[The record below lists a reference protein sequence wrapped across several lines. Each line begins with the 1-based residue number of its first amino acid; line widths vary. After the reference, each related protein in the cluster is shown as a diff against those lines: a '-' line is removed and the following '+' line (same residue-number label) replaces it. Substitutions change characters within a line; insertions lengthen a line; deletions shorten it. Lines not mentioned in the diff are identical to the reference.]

1 MRTPSRVGFTL
12 IEMAVVLAV
21 MAIASMLV
29 APALSRFGTQAPP
42 RSEDRLLT
50 LLADARKSAIAHGAQ
65 VTLRLDPTSGAY
77 RADTTTS
84 RGTGILGEG
93 VLDLAM
99 EERLVTP
106 LPRLTYMFKST
117 GAAFADTVLV
127 RGTTSSVLVAVDPW
141 SGVAYASA
149 R

>member
-1 MRTPSRVGFTL
+1 MATRRAGFTL
-12 IEMAVVLAV
+12 LEMAIVLAV
-21 MAIASMLV
+21 MAIASLLV
-29 APALSRFGTQAPP
+29 APALARFGTESPP

-50 LLADARKSAIAHGAQ
+50 LLADARKAAITHGAQ

-77 RADTTTS
+77 RADTTTTM
-84 RGTGILGEG
+84 GTGVLGEG

-106 LPRLTYMFKST
+106 LPRLTFVFKPT
-117 GAAFADTVLV
+117 GAAFADTVVV
-127 RGTTSSVLVAVDPW
+127 RGTTSSVLVGVDPW
-141 SGVAYASA
+141 TGVAYAAA

>member
-1 MRTPSRVGFTL
+1 MATRRAGFTL
-12 IEMAVVLAV
+12 LEMAIVLAV
-21 MAIASMLV
+21 MAIASLLV
-29 APALSRFGTQAPP
+29 APALARFGTESPP

-50 LLADARKSAIAHGAQ
+50 LLADARKAAITHGAQ

-77 RADTTTS
+77 RADTTTTM
-84 RGTGILGEG
+84 GTGVLGEG

-106 LPRLTYMFKST
+106 LPRLTFVFKPT
-117 GAAFADTVLV
+117 GAAFADTVVV
-127 RGTTSSVLVAVDPW
+127 RGTTSSVLVGVDPW
-141 SGVAYASA
+141 SGVAYAAA

>member
-1 MRTPSRVGFTL
+1 MATRRAGVTVL
-12 IEMAVVLAV
+12 EMAIVLAV
-21 MAIASMLV
+21 MAIASLLV
-29 APALSRFGTQAPP
+29 APALARFGTESPP

-50 LLADARKSAIAHGAQ
+50 LLADARKAAITHGAQ

-77 RADTTTS
+77 RADTTTTM
-84 RGTGILGEG
+84 GTGVLGEG

-106 LPRLTYMFKST
+106 LPRLTFVFKPT
-117 GAAFADTVLV
+117 GAAFADTVVV
-127 RGTTSSVLVAVDPW
+127 RGTTSSVLVGVDPW
-141 SGVAYASA
+141 SGVAYAAA

>member
-1 MRTPSRVGFTL
+1 MGMGSR
-12 IEMAVVLAV
+12 
-21 MAIASMLV
+21 LV
-29 APALSRFGTQAPP
+29 APALSRFGTDTPP

-50 LLADARKSAIAHGAQ
+50 LLADARKAAITHGAQ
-65 VTLRLDPTSGAY
+65 VTLRLDPISGAY

-84 RGTGILGEG
+84 VGTGILGEG

-106 LPRLTYMFKST
+106 LPRLTYIFRST

-141 SGVAYASA
+141 SGVAYAAA